1 MRPANVVNLKA
12 RNTELQPASNIHS
25 FSLNN
30 PLELCTGWLK
40 LPLVCAASSSVFEA
54 LLTLQLVLDGGTGF
68 LKAGYAGQVCCLE
81 SDNCDMARAD
91 TILFRTFPTTSFPQ

>member
-12 RNTELQPASNIHS
+12 RNTELRPASNIHS

-40 LPLVCAASSSVFEA
+40 LPLVCAASSSVFRA

-68 LKAGYAGQVCCLE
+68 LKAGYAGQVCGIQ
-81 SDNCDMARAD
+81 SARRDMAKANML
-91 TILFRTFPTTSFPQ
+91 LFRTSPTTSFPQ

>member
-12 RNTELQPASNIHS
+12 RNTELRSASNIHS

-30 PLELCTGWLK
+30 PFELCTAWLK
-40 LPLVCAASSSVFEA
+40 LPLVCAASSPVFEA

-68 LKAGYAGQVCCLE
+68 LKAGYAGQVCCIKG
-81 SDNCDMARAD
+81 DRYDMSKAN
-91 TILFRTFPTTSFPQ
+91 TLLFRTSPTTNFLQ

>member
-12 RNTELQPASNIHS
+12 PNTELRPASNIHS

-30 PLELCTGWLK
+30 PFELCTGWLK
-40 LPLVCAASSSVFEA
+40 LPLVCAASLHMIEA

-68 LKAGYAGQVCCLE
+68 LKAGYAGQVRCIE
-81 SDNCDMARAD
+81 SDK
-91 TILFRTFPTTSFPQ
+91 

>member
-12 RNTELQPASNIHS
+12 GTTELRPASNIHS

-30 PLELCTGWLK
+30 PLELCTRWLK
-40 LPLVCAASSSVFEA
+40 LPLVCAASPSVFEA

-68 LKAGYAGQVCCLE
+68 LKAGYAGQVCCRGTDRHDLA
-81 SDNCDMARAD
+81 NAN
-91 TILFRTFPTTSFPQ
+91 T